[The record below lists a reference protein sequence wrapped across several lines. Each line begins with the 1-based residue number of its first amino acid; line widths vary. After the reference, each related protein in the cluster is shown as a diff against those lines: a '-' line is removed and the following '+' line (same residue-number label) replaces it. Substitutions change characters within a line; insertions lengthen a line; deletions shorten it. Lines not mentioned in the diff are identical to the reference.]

1 MIETFSRP
9 LPNGTT
15 LSVRAAGTP
24 GRPLMVF
31 LHGFPEAAFIWD
43 ELLEH
48 FAQPE
53 HGGYRCLAPNLRGFE
68 KSSSPK
74 EVEAYKAPLLIQD
87 IQQLVA
93 TEAADGKMAAL
104 VAHDW
109 GGAFGWGYANA
120 FPEQVGKLVIINSP
134 HPGTFVR
141 ELRENPEQQKASA
154 YMNFLAHP
162 KAEEMLAADDYK
174 RMWPFFELMKA
185 GPDGFGWLTEEV
197 KNQYREVWNAGLTG
211 ACNLYRVTPMKPPMP
226 GGSIDSIP
234 VMPKERFTVNV
245 PTFVFWALDDAA
257 LLPGLLTGLEEYVP
271 NLEVKKVPNAT
282 HWIVHEQ
289 PTLVASEIERFLG
302 Q

>member
-43 ELLEH
+43 ELLAH
-48 FAQPE
+48 FSQPE
-53 HGGYRCLAPNLRGFE
+53 HGGYRCIAPNLRGFE

-120 FPEQVGKLVIINSP
+120 FPS
-134 HPGTFVR
+134 R
-141 ELRENPEQQKASA
+141 SASWSSSTRRTRA
-154 YMNFLAHP
+154 PSCANCARTP
-162 KAEEMLAADDYK
+162 SSK
-174 RMWPFFELMKA
+174 RPA
-185 GPDGFGWLTEEV
+185 
-197 KNQYREVWNAGLTG
+197 
-211 ACNLYRVTPMKPPMP
+211 
-226 GGSIDSIP
+226 
-234 VMPKERFTVNV
+234 
-245 PTFVFWALDDAA
+245 PT
-257 LLPGLLTGLEEYVP
+257 
-271 NLEVKKVPNAT
+271 
-282 HWIVHEQ
+282 
-289 PTLVASEIERFLG
+289 
-302 Q
+302 